1 MKIDL
6 SQFRQTFL
14 QESAEHVATM
24 ESGLLAL
31 RSNPDDEETLNAI
44 FRAAHSIKGGAGSF
58 GLASL
63 VRFTHALENL
73 LDRLRGAEIV
83 ASEEVIAA
91 LLEAVDVVRALLEAN
106 AGEQMPAEAIRL
118 IACIEAL
125 TAPQMENRGG
135 GETREDAG
143 EPERRATEAEQ
154 RDADTEALAVYRID
168 FRPDREMFSS
178 GANPIVLLRNVAA
191 LGRVSV
197 CELHAEELPALAEI
211 DPGQSY
217 LAWTMEIATHRM
229 RPAPWCLGCPRKP
242 SASEEPHGCSHSA
255 ISVLRCWRG
264 LDEPHTSDRAPW
276 GALIANASLT

>member
-154 RDADTEALAVYRID
+154 
-168 FRPDREMFSS
+168 EMQTQRLWRFTASTS
-178 GANPIVLLRNVAA
+178 GPIARCFQAGPIRSYCCATWLLSAGSASANCTLRNC
-191 LGRVSV
+191 LRWPRSI
-197 CELHAEELPALAEI
+197 LASPI
-211 DPGQSY
+211 
-217 LAWTMEIATHRM
+217 
-229 RPAPWCLGCPRKP
+229 
-242 SASEEPHGCSHSA
+242 
-255 ISVLRCWRG
+255 
-264 LDEPHTSDRAPW
+264 
-276 GALIANASLT
+276 